1 MLYHIAKIVWR
12 LGFKKLGAKLM
23 LKHLD
28 NEYQKYLR
36 TR

>member
-1 MLYHIAKIVWR
+1 MLYHIAKITWR

-23 LKHLD
+23 IKHLD
-28 NEYQKYLR
+28 NEFAKYRR